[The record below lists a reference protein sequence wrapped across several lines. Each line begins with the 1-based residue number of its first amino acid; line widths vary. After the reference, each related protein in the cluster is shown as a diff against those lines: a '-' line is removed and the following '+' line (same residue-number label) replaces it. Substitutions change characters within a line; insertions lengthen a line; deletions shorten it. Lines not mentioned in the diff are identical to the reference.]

1 MGRTRVGIIPC
12 HGRRPQVFL
21 HPWLGR
27 LAQLVRASRLHRE
40 GRGFESL
47 GVHHFYFLTFFMRHT
62 ISVLVENTFG
72 VLARVTGMIS
82 GRGFNID
89 SLNVAPTHDASLSRI
104 TIVLKGDEAALSLCT
119 KQLRKLVNVVDVSD
133 FGEGQA
139 VAREL
144 VLVKVRADSRT
155 RAELLQIADVFRAKI
170 VNLSSES
177 LIIEVTGDEAKI
189 NAFLGLLEPFGI
201 IELARTGQLA
211 LKR

>member
-1 MGRTRVGIIPC
+1 
-12 HGRRPQVFL
+12 
-21 HPWLGR
+21 
-27 LAQLVRASRLHRE
+27 
-40 GRGFESL
+40 
-47 GVHHFYFLTFFMRHT
+47 MRHT

-104 TIVLKGDEAALSLCT
+104 TIVLKGDEAALNLCT
-119 KQLRKLVNVVDVSD
+119 KQLRKLVNVVEVAD

-144 VLVKVRADSRT
+144 ILVKVRADSRT
-155 RAELLQIADVFRAKI
+155 RAELLQISDVFRAKI
-170 VNLSSES
+170 VNLSAES
-177 LIIEVTGDEAKI
+177 LIIEVTGDEGKI
-189 NAFLGLLEPFGI
+189 AAFLGLLEPFGI

>member
-1 MGRTRVGIIPC
+1 
-12 HGRRPQVFL
+12 
-21 HPWLGR
+21 
-27 LAQLVRASRLHRE
+27 
-40 GRGFESL
+40 
-47 GVHHFYFLTFFMRHT
+47 MRHT

-155 RAELLQIADVFRAKI
+155 RAELLQIADV
-170 VNLSSES
+170 
-177 LIIEVTGDEAKI
+177 
-189 NAFLGLLEPFGI
+189 
-201 IELARTGQLA
+201 
-211 LKR
+211 